1 MEFLMKPGIKI
12 KRWIFLGFI
21 GMVLSVVGFIEIF
34 SQVGESIAFKVLYL
48 FLSLIGLL
56 IMYIALSEFRS
67 IPFLFNK
74 SINISKFFLLI
85 ALNISCLVFS
95 SYQ

>member
-1 MEFLMKPGIKI
+1 MKPGIKI

-34 SQVGESIAFKVLYL
+34 SQVGEGIAFKVLYL

-56 IMYIALSEFRS
+56 IMYIALSEF
-67 IPFLFNK
+67 IK
-74 SINISKFFLLI
+74 SFI
-85 ALNISCLVFS
+85 ALINNEKIKVND
-95 SYQ
+95 YRWY

>member
-1 MEFLMKPGIKI
+1 MIMEFLMKPGIKI

-48 FLSLIGLL
+48 SGCIGCGNSNLCSSSWSVKEESS
-56 IMYIALSEFRS
+56 ISSE
-67 IPFLFNK
+67 IK
-74 SINISKFFLLI
+74 K
-85 ALNISCLVFS
+85 
-95 SYQ
+95 Q

>member
-1 MEFLMKPGIKI
+1 MKPGIKI

-48 FLSLIGLL
+48 FLSLIGL
-56 IMYIALSEFRS
+56 IMKKL
-67 IPFLFNK
+67 K
-74 SINISKFFLLI
+74 
-85 ALNISCLVFS
+85 
-95 SYQ
+95 